1 MKEIRK
7 DLYKKVIASSN
18 VPSGN
23 VFAKINYSSL
33 LNKTEYVKDNSGLM
47 LLKLLSLCEC
57 SGINVIGMDGYS
69 YNSEENYYLNELELA
84 SSMEQVD
91 NMNLGMQIMKKKFKE
106 MGINFIK

>member
-1 MKEIRK
+1 
-7 DLYKKVIASSN
+7 
-18 VPSGN
+18 
-23 VFAKINYSSL
+23 
-33 LNKTEYVKDNSGLM
+33 M

-91 NMNLGMQIMKKKFKE
+91 NMNLGMQIMKKNLKKWE
-106 MGINFIK
+106 LTLLSDLRRENHVWNSRLHRK

>member
-1 MKEIRK
+1 MLRLREDKGFN
-7 DLYKKVIASSN
+7 ASA
-18 VPSGN
+18 P
-23 VFAKINYSSL
+23 
-33 LNKTEYVKDNSGLM
+33 
-47 LLKLLSLCEC
+47 
-57 SGINVIGMDGYS
+57 GMDGYS